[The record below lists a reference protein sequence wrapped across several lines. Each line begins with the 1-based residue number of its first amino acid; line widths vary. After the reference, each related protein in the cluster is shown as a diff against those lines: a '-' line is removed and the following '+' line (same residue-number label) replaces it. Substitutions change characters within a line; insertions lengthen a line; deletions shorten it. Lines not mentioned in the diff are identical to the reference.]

1 MVQEKDILVKY
12 ILGFINNFFAAIGF
26 EIYLEMI
33 ILHFCGLDH
42 DITENIIER
51 GNEDKMY
58 SELAQGFND
67 DDSDEDEDEENK
79 EGIN

>member
-1 MVQEKDILVKY
+1 
-12 ILGFINNFFAAIGF
+12 
-26 EIYLEMI
+26 MI

-67 DDSDEDEDEENK
+67 DDSDEEEENK
-79 EGIN
+79 E